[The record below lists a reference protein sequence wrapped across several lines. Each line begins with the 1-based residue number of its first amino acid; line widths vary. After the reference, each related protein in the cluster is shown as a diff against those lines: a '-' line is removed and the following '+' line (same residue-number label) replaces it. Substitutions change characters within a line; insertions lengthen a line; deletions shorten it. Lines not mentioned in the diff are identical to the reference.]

1 RGGSA
6 GLFGW
11 AVLQMKGGAAQSSQ
25 ISANALPD
33 VGGAAWAFVV
43 VVGALTRVASS
54 SRGFCGWVGGAGVHL
69 AMERRPP

>member
-6 GLFGW
+6 GLLGW
-11 AVLQMKGGAAQSSQ
+11 AVLQTKGGAAQSSQ

-33 VGGAAWAFVV
+33 VEGAAWAFVV